1 MDGNPWRKGQ
11 PSLGSCEG
19 RARGLL
25 TQCAQPT
32 RLKMD
37 QPEHLLGRGGLLN
50 IFPLEDLRPAQPERG
65 RMRLMVLSALV
76 GVLCMSVLISVAGR
90 VYRYVYVTYMQ
101 LCVCV
106 PTGDIFSALLLVG
119 PGGMEWWQPCLSRAA
134 RSGPIPSQNPFPPL
148 RTGPQSRVEFINAAQ
163 ALPAMGPGPQAL
175 P

>member
-19 RARGLL
+19 HARGLL

-37 QPEHLLGRGGLLN
+37 QPEHLLGREGLLN

-76 GVLCMSVLISVAGR
+76 GVLCMSVLISVAGH
-90 VYRYVYVTYMQ
+90 VYRYVYVTDVQ
-101 LCVCV
+101 LCVCAYR
-106 PTGDIFSALLLVG
+106 GHI
-119 PGGMEWWQPCLSRAA
+119 LSLAA
-134 RSGPIPSQNPFPPL
+134 G
-148 RTGPQSRVEFINAAQ
+148 RTWGHGAVA
-163 ALPAMGPGPQAL
+163 ALPLSGCQIWPHSL
-175 P
+175 PKSLSTSPDWSPVKG